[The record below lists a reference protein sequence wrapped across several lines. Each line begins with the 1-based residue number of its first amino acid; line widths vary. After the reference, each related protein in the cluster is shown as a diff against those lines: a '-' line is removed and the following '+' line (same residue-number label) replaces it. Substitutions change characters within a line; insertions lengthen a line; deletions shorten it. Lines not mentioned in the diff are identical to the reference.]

1 MNLIFLIKAI
11 KKVKY
16 EDIDPS
22 VERCKRKKK
31 SNQKS

>member
-11 KKVKY
+11 KKVKN
-16 EDIDPS
+16 EVLDPAI
-22 VERCKRKKK
+22 ERAKHKKK